1 MSPPPI
7 VLATLNAKYFHAS
20 LGLRYLLANLGD
32 LQARAI
38 LREFTIHDRP
48 ADIAE
53 QLLALQ
59 PALIALGVYVWNV
72 QETQAVV
79 AILKAVAPHIPVVLG
94 GPEISHETDQQPL
107 AHLADYVITG
117 QADLEFPKLCAEIL
131 EGPPAGD
138 RPRIRHAEPPPL
150 DQLVLPYALYDDR
163 DIAQRLIYVEA
174 SRGCPFKCEFCLS
187 SLDKTAVPFDLE
199 RFLAA
204 MADLHRRGV
213 RQFKFVDRTFNL
225 SVASG
230 RRILQFFLDRLEPGL
245 FLHFELVPD
254 RLPAELRE
262 LLSQFPA
269 GSLQL
274 EIGIQ
279 SLDLPTQQRISR
291 RQDEAATLSNL
302 KWLRAHTQAHLHVDL
317 IAGLPGETPE
327 QFAAG
332 FDRLVA
338 LDPHEI
344 QVGILKRLRGTP
356 IIRHTAAHQLRFDP
370 APPYQVIATANWPF
384 ADLQRLGRFA
394 RYWDL
399 IGNSGRFAVARPL
412 LLGDQPF
419 ARFMALGDWLFAHTR
434 QTHQIAL
441 ERLFV
446 LLREGMVE
454 ALALPDA
461 AVLEALVQDYRRS
474 GLRGDVESLGA
485 IKSSNRVPLARS
497 GAERQQR
504 HREPQADPAETQKR

>member
-32 LQARAI
+32 LQPRAI
-38 LREFTIHDRP
+38 LREFTIADRP

-79 AILKAVAPHIPVVLG
+79 AIIKAVAPHIPVVLG
-94 GPEISHETDQQPL
+94 GPEISHETEQQPL

-131 EGPPAGD
+131 LGPPLTD

-150 DQLVLPYALYDDR
+150 DQLALPYALYNER
-163 DIAQRLIYVEA
+163 DIAHRLIYVEA

-187 SLDKTAVPFDLE
+187 SLDKTAVPFELE
-199 RFLAA
+199 RFLGA
-204 MADLHRRGV
+204 MDDLHRRGV
-213 RQFKFVDRTFNL
+213 RHFKFVDRTFNL
-225 SVASG
+225 SVASS

-254 RLPAELRE
+254 RLPAELCE

-269 GSLQL
+269 GALQL

-279 SLDLPTQQRISR
+279 SFDRPTQQRISR
-291 RQDEAATLSNL
+291 RQDEAATISNL

-327 QFAAG
+327 QFASG
-332 FDRLVA
+332 FDQLVA
-338 LDPHEI
+338 LDPQEI

-356 IIRHTAAHQLRFDP
+356 IIRHTSAYQLRFDP
-370 APPYQVIATANWPF
+370 APPYQVLATSSWPF

-399 IGNSGRFAVARPL
+399 IGNSGRFASARPL

-419 ARFMALGDWLFAHTR
+419 ARFMAVCDWLFAHTR

-441 ERLFV
+441 DRLFV
-446 LLREGMVE
+446 LLRQGMVE
-454 ALALPDA
+454 ALALADA
-461 AVLEALVQDYRRS
+461 AVLAALVQDYRRS
-474 GLRGDVESLGA
+474 GLRGDAESLGA
-485 IKSSNRVPLARS
+485 IKSSHKVPLLRS

-504 HREPQADPAETQKR
+504 HRDPQADPAEPQKR

>member
-1 MSPPPI
+1 MHPPAPI

-20 LGLRYLLANLGD
+20 LGLRYLLANLGP
-32 LQARAI
+32 LQPRAL
-38 LREFTIHDRP
+38 LREFTIQDRP

-59 PALIALGVYVWNV
+59 PAIIGLGVYIWNV
-72 QETQAVV
+72 QETQALV
-79 AILKAVAPHIPVVLG
+79 AILKAVAPHISLVLG

-107 AHLADYVITG
+107 AQLADYVITG
-117 QADLEFPKLCAEIL
+117 QADLEFPKLCAEIF
-131 EGPPAGD
+131 EGHPG
-138 RPRIRHAEPPPL
+138 PRLRHAEPPPL
-150 DQLVLPYALYDDR
+150 DQLVLPYAFYDER
-163 DIAQRLIYVEA
+163 DIAHRLIYVEA

-199 RFLAA
+199 LFLGA

-213 RQFKFVDRTFNL
+213 RHFKFVDRTFNL
-225 SVASG
+225 SAASS

-254 RLPAELRE
+254 RLPAELGE
-262 LLSQFPA
+262 LLRQFPA

-274 EIGIQ
+274 EIGVQ
-279 SLDLPTQQRISR
+279 SLDPPTQQRISR
-291 RQDEAATLSNL
+291 RQDHPATIKNL
-302 KWLRAHTQAHLHVDL
+302 QWLRAHTQAYLHVDL

-332 FDRLVA
+332 FDQLVA
-338 LDPHEI
+338 LEPHEI
-344 QVGILKRLRGTP
+344 QVGVLKRLRGTP
-356 IIRHTAAHQLRFDP
+356 IIRHTQAFSLRFDP
-370 APPYQVIATANWPF
+370 APPYQVLATSTWPF
-384 ADLQRLGRFA
+384 AELQRLGRFA

-399 IGNSGRFAVARPL
+399 IGNSGRFAATRPL

-419 ARFMALGDWLFAHTR
+419 ARFQALCDWLYARTR

-441 ERLFV
+441 ERLFL
-446 LLREGMVE
+446 LLRDGLVQ
-454 ALALPDA
+454 ALGLAEDQVQA
-461 AVLEALVQDYRRS
+461 ALVQDYRRS
-474 GLRGDVESLGA
+474 GLRGDAESLGA
-485 IKSSNRVPLARS
+485 IKSSHKVPLARG

-504 HREPQADPAETQKR
+504 HREPAPQAADVQKR